1 MAARDLGALILL
13 AALWGASYIFI
24 RVAVP
29 ALGPFVL
36 MGARVALASGALAL
50 YAVILA
56 RGMPK
61 FRSRWKEFLIVGAA
75 NSAIPFTLIAAA
87 EIELTASL
95 AAILNSTTALFVAV
109 VAAVWIGESLTVRR
123 VVGLLLGFAGGHDHR
138 AAGSRGRDPLAPG
151 RGQPAR
157 GGAAATGSSVRVGSG
172 TVVYSCC
179 LSTLLPAHRERRSH
193 QDPRGDV
200 PDPRLRPPLRR
211 RAPRRAGRRRNP
223 RGVRDNLLRRRP
235 RHGDPSRKRE
245 KGEERRVRCFSTRGF
260 RSFIQDHLRAAE
272 ERELLAGFLIG
283 DGRVPDLGGAPAVDE
298 GGLARDR
305 ALVLGAQEV
314 ALEFDGRETRG
325 VFGEGDEAAV
335 AAGGV
340 GERDDG
346 GGVQVAVRG

>member
-123 VVGLLLGFAGGHDHR
+123 VVGLLLGFAGVVVLVGWDPVPLNGAVLLAVGAML
-138 AAGSRGRDPLAPG
+138 AASLSYAVGGVYVKRTFAGVSPLAMTI
-151 RGQPAR
+151 GQQ
-157 GGAAATGSSVRVGSG
+157 GAAAVI
-172 TVVYSCC
+172 
-179 LSTLLPAHRERRSH
+179 LLPLAAVSLPGEA
-193 QDPRGDV
+193 
-200 PDPRLRPPLRR
+200 PPLPAALSALALALLCTAVAYLLYFRLIENVGPTKTLAVTFLIPVFGLLFGVVLLDEPVGVGTLVGFAIISYGVALVTEIR
-211 RAPRRAGRRRNP
+211 LGKGRRE
-223 RGVRDNLLRRRP
+223 
-235 RHGDPSRKRE
+235 KRE
-245 KGEERRVRCFSTRGF
+245 G
-260 RSFIQDHLRAAE
+260 
-272 ERELLAGFLIG
+272 
-283 DGRVPDLGGAPAVDE
+283 
-298 GGLARDR
+298 
-305 ALVLGAQEV
+305 
-314 ALEFDGRETRG
+314 
-325 VFGEGDEAAV
+325 
-335 AAGGV
+335 
-340 GERDDG
+340 
-346 GGVQVAVRG
+346 